1 MAATEVPQRG
11 FDSLI
16 LPPDTAG
23 NLVELHHFLNDVET
37 VGLLEAV
44 ASKSGRP
51 CLSDIDKSEIG
62 LQKNGFGHLDSC
74 ITFVAICHDEG
85 RNSPLYHP
93 VKSKLEEAQMIPHS
107 PYSSVLTPE
116 DIIGAV
122 ILYSAEKPIPFY
134 KLINTPFNASGKRD
148 PLSFKRQEHYIRLLI
163 LSQRLLMSIEE
174 LVYNGPVYRGLSV
187 GNNSFMKDKFDNYTK
202 AYKLGVII
210 SLPAPTSSSFNEIKA
225 KEFTHG
231 IQFTFLDVQGLR
243 LSMEKKLSLFDEDEI
258 FLMGP
263 LLFKVVACTKP
274 EGTVIVICKPE
285 PTLIS
290 YMANF
295 NFASKAATQVI

>member
-1 MAATEVPQRG
+1 MGAKKKK
-11 FDSLI
+11 L
-16 LPPDTAG
+16 LMPPFHAKGDRDPEAF
-23 NLVELHHFLNDVET
+23 EYQKHFLK
-37 VGLLEAV
+37 LLN
-44 ASKSGRP
+44 
-51 CLSDIDKSEIG
+51 LS
-62 LQKNGFGHLDSC
+62 
-74 ITFVAICHDEG
+74 
-85 RNSPLYHP
+85 Y
-93 VKSKLEEAQMIPHS
+93 
-107 PYSSVLTPE
+107 
-116 DIIGAV
+116 
-122 ILYSAEKPIPFY
+122 
-134 KLINTPFNASGKRD
+134 
-148 PLSFKRQEHYIRLLI
+148 
-163 LSQRLLMSIEE
+163 RLLMSIEE